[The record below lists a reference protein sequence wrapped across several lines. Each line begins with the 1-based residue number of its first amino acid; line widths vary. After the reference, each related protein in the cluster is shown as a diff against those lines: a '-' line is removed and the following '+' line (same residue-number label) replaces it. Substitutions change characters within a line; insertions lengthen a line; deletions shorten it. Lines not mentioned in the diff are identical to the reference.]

1 MKTFFGKYEN
11 GSFVYSND
19 TETLRAQLISIL
31 NTPAGSR
38 FYAPTYGSHLREYRF
53 SVLNYY
59 TINMI
64 GQEIK
69 EAIHLMDG
77 VTLSKIQYTLN
88 GNKLVFAIELTRLSE
103 RIAINLT
110 VADGVA
116 S

>member
-1 MKTFFGKYEN
+1 
-11 GSFVYSND
+11 
-19 TETLRAQLISIL
+19 
-31 NTPAGSR
+31 
-38 FYAPTYGSHLREYRF
+38 
-53 SVLNYY
+53 
-59 TINMI
+59 MI

-69 EAIHLMDG
+69 EAIHMMDG

-88 GNKLVFAIELTRLSE
+88 NNKLVFVIELNRLSE

>member
-11 GSFVYSND
+11 GSFVYSSD
-19 TETLRAQLISIL
+19 TEALRAQLISIL

-53 SVLNYY
+53 SILNYY

-69 EAIHLMDG
+69 EAIQHMRG
-77 VTLSKIQYTLN
+77 VTLSKIGYALD
-88 GNKLVFAIELTRLSE
+88 GNRLLFSIELNRLSE
-103 RIAINLT
+103 RIKINLS
-110 VADGVA
+110 VSDGVA